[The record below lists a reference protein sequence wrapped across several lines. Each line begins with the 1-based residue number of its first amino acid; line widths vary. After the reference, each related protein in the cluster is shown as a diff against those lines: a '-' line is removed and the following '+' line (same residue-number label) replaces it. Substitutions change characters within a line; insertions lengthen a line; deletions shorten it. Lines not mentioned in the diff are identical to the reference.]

1 VGDGRKIGAV
11 RGRTEFG
18 IHGNLS
24 SVLEPR
30 QQEGKKMPDLLQ
42 EATENLK
49 SVILQIMRLVLYD
62 RASVGV
68 EGASE

>member
-1 VGDGRKIGAV
+1 
-11 RGRTEFG
+11 
-18 IHGNLS
+18 
-24 SVLEPR
+24 
-30 QQEGKKMPDLLQ
+30 MPDLLQ
-42 EATENLK
+42 EVTENLK